1 MSTIRRWTAGLVT
14 SFDSMI
20 SQVEN
25 HEALVNASI
34 KEVQQA
40 GARAKVQIGRVRTD
54 GQMMRRRLSELKNQ
68 EEQWTERALRTAAID
83 EAKAVQ
89 CVKRKKRIEREIA
102 ELETQILGH
111 NKLEKQLSSDLAL
124 IDDKLTRLRQQRNLL
139 RTRQSRA
146 EALKTLQQ
154 DDSGIISEID
164 DIFERWEIKVAEYEA
179 GAQAP
184 MRGADELEQDF
195 ATEEEREELKTALQE
210 LVAKAASNQ

>member
-1 MSTIRRWTAGLVT
+1 MKTIRRWTTSLVT

-40 GARAKVQIGRVRTD
+40 GARAKVQIGRVRQD
-54 GQMMRRRLSELKNQ
+54 GQQMRKRLLELRAQ
-68 EEQWTERALRTAAID
+68 DEQWGERALRTATLD
-83 EAKAVQ
+83 EQKALQ
-89 CVKRKKRIEREIA
+89 CMKRKKRIEREISD
-102 ELETQILGH
+102 LETQLVEH
-111 NKLEKQLSSDLAL
+111 TRLEKQLSADLVL
-124 IDDKLTRLRQQRNLL
+124 IDDKLIRLRQQRNLL

-164 DIFERWEIKVAEYEA
+164 DIFERWEVKVAEYEA
-179 GAQAP
+179 TSSSTP
-184 MRGADELEQDF
+184 FVADELEHEF
-195 ATEEEREELKTALQE
+195 AGDEEKDDLKQALQE
-210 LVAKAASNQ
+210 LQEKTKAA